1 MARLLHYYQS
11 TWNFKEG
18 EKLLWFFG
26 QAKKGVE
33 KRHEH
38 ENHPTKVLEHIFVK
52 FKGGDQGIS

>member
-38 ENHPTKVLEHIFVK
+38 ENHPTKVLEHRVSV
-52 FKGGDQGIS
+52 DQ